1 MLPSGRG
8 HCRDR
13 AGPGGA
19 GLTAT
24 GRPGAAVLVSG
35 RGTNLLALLTA
46 SAETSYPAE
55 VVAVASN
62 RPSCPALAAA
72 VQRGVAARSFPAGQF
87 GQDPLRRDQEM
98 SDWLRSQGASLLVLA
113 GYDRIVTEPLLTA
126 FAGRILN
133 LHNSLLPAFSG
144 TMNAVSEALDH
155 GVKVTGC
162 TVHLVDSGAA
172 DGGPIVMQ
180 AAVPVREE
188 DTEETLLA
196 RIHEKEWRILP
207 AALALL
213 AEGRLR
219 VEGRRV
225 RVLEAAS

>member
-24 GRPGAAVLVSG
+24 GRPGAGVLVSG
-35 RGTNLLALLTA
+35 RGTNLLALLAA
-46 SAETSYPAE
+46 SAQTSYPAE

-72 VQRGVAARSFPAGQF
+72 VQRGVAARAFPAGQF
-87 GQDPLRRDQEM
+87 GRDPVRRDQQM
-98 SDWLRSQGASLLVLA
+98 RDWLRSQGASLLVLA
-113 GYDRIVTEPLLTA
+113 GYDRIVTEPLLTS

-133 LHNSLLPAFSG
+133 LHNSLLPAFAG
-144 TMNAVSEALDH
+144 TMNAVPEALEH

-180 AAVPVREE
+180 AAVPVLDE

-196 RIHEKEWRILP
+196 RIHEQEWRILP

-225 RVLEAAS
+225 RVLEAAP

>member
-1 MLPSGRG
+1 M
-8 HCRDR
+8 
-13 AGPGGA
+13 
-19 GLTAT
+19 
-24 GRPGAAVLVSG
+24 LVSG
-35 RGTNLLALLTA
+35 RGTNLLALLA
-46 SAETSYPAE
+46 AAAEPTYPAE

-72 VQRGVAARSFPAGQF
+72 VQRGVAARAFPARQF
-87 GQDPLRRDQEM
+87 GQDPVRRDLEI
-98 SDWLRSQGASLLVLA
+98 SNWLHSKGASLLVLA
-113 GYDRIVTEPLLTA
+113 GYDRLLTEPLLAT

-133 LHNSLLPAFSG
+133 LHNSLLPAFAG
-144 TMNAVSEALDH
+144 TMNAVSEALEH

-162 TVHLVDSGAA
+162 TVHLVDAGAA

-180 AAVPVREE
+180 APVPVREE

-196 RIHEKEWRILP
+196 RIHEQEWRILP

-213 AEGRLR
+213 AEGRLK

-225 RVLEAAS
+225 LVLEGAP